1 VFPKLLLLLI
11 PILAEGERRGEGV
24 AEVEELLVVA
34 RCTVSIQAYILS
46 AISTTARLV
55 EILSVALD
63 GSLCFIATQLALGI
77 QPCHQ
82 RQ

>member
-1 VFPKLLLLLI
+1 
-11 PILAEGERRGEGV
+11 V
-24 AEVEELLVVA
+24 AEVGEPLVVA
-34 RCTVSIQAYILS
+34 RCTVSIQAYLLS
-46 AISTTARLV
+46 TISTTVRLV